1 MIETIPVYLKGTD
14 KVVQAEP
21 APANQVVHTR
31 HSTDQAI
38 ASGQCQGE
46 C

>member
-1 MIETIPVYLKGTD
+1 MAETIPVYLKGTN
-14 KVVQAEP
+14 KVLQAEP

-31 HSTDQAI
+31 HSKAQGI
-38 ASGQCQGE
+38 AKRRCQGE